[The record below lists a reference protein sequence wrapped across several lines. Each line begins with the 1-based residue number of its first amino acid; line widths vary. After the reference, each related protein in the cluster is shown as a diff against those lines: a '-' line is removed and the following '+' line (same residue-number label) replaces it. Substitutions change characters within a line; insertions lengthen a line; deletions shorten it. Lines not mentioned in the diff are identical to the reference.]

1 MTVVA
6 RLNHRITALAATRH
20 LPHRTARMRLTLL
33 YGSLFLLSGA
43 ALMAIAYAL
52 LVNAGFVFTL
62 GPTNAA
68 STQPGLSSPS
78 WPGGLPTP
86 GAKTHPSRANDGALA
101 SSLAGACAS
110 TAFPRSPTPPPRCHV
125 PDRLSAI
132 TTGAI
137 FAIPAS
143 INTQSA
149 AYTRAAGRCGLVD
162 AYQRRSSTPKTPN
175 GAQAHV
181 SNCSFSPRS
190 RWERCRCSP
199 SAWDGSWPDAS

>member
-68 STQPGLSSPS
+68 STQPGLVSTPWPS
-78 WPGGLPTP
+78 GLPIP
-86 GAKTHPSRANDGALA
+86 GAKTHPSAQTMAHWRVVALCMR
-101 SSLAGACAS
+101 GAS
-110 TAFPRSPTPPPRCHV
+110 TAFPRSPTPRPRCHV

-132 TTGAI
+132 TTERSSRSQR
-137 FAIPAS
+137 AS
-143 INTQSA
+143 TPSRRR
-149 AYTRAAGRCGLVD
+149 TRAPPEGVG
-162 AYQRRSSTPKTPN
+162 
-175 GAQAHV
+175 
-181 SNCSFSPRS
+181 
-190 RWERCRCSP
+190 
-199 SAWDGSWPDAS
+199 